1 MDMDGDGDLEIIAG
15 SVNSLV
21 SIDVKSAGSSSGY
34 WNMYRGNVERTGY
47 YTMGDDESCTNAA
60 GDVNEDGIV
69 NILDI
74 VQIANHVLGSSMLV
88 DCALEAADMN
98 GDGIINILDI
108 VQIANAVLGG
118 RGVDAT
124 SAEIERTDEALLL
137 TADGYIGG
145 VQMTLTHGSDFTI
158 DLTDEALFSKLRTEG
173 DETTLVVVVP
183 ENEEIFKYVGNFEI
197 TDIIVANSSSEVAV
211 NMPSSFGLSAAYPNP
226 FNPSTSINLYVP
238 MEGNVNVQVY
248 DLSGRI
254 VSTLLSGV
262 QAQGNYS
269 LTWNASD
276 QASGMYLVR
285 AETAGNVAMQ
295 KILLLK

>member
-1 MDMDGDGDLEIIAG
+1 M
-15 SVNSLV
+15 
-21 SIDVKSAGSSSGY
+21 
-34 WNMYRGNVERTGY
+34 
-47 YTMGDDESCTNAA
+47 
-60 GDVNEDGIV
+60 
-69 NILDI
+69 DI
-74 VQIANHVLGSSMLV
+74 V
-88 DCALEAADMN
+88 
-98 GDGIINILDI
+98 
-108 VQIANAVLGG
+108 AVVNVILGG
-118 RGVDAT
+118 RTDDAT
-124 SAEIERTDEALLL
+124 SARLEITGDALLL

-145 VQMTLTHGSDFTI
+145 VQMTLIHNSDFSI
-158 DLTDEALFSKLRTEG
+158 KLTEEALVAKSLTEG
-173 DETTLVVVVP
+173 NKTTLVVVVP
-183 ENEEIFKYVGNFEI
+183 ESKEIFTYTGNFEI

-262 QAQGNYS
+262 QAKGNYS
-269 LTWNASD
+269 LTWNASE